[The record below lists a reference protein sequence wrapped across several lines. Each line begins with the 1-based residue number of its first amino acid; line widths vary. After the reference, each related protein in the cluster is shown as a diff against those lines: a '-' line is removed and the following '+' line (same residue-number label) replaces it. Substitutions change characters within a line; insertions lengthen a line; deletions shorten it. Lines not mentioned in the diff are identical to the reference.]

1 MTFSIVTLKAF
12 GDFVIACHSARAARM
27 QSPVTIHHPAVIAG
41 EYMRPLAA
49 ALGVESE
56 VAFIGSKQ
64 WTDVPAVFDVRKRG
78 IAPALHSLIELRA
91 ILKKFPQDREFVFDN
106 AGIREFFLCPHRK
119 LHHIPKASGNIY
131 LGYQQFFQSAPK
143 PASHPFSFTSVKKVI
158 LIPGSRVAS
167 KVIPKSVIDTIHHIL
182 AERGHSLTVVTLE
195 GESIDFSKG
204 IHSVCIPRTFD
215 NLIATIRAS
224 DWMIAADSLPSH
236 IGEYFQIP
244 QFIFT
249 PHTIN
254 FMLPQSVHESGA
266 WAMFNDSQKL
276 AHWLDA
282 HP

>member
-27 QSPVTIHHPAVIAG
+27 QSPVAIHHPAVIAG

-78 IAPALHSLIELRA
+78 IIPALHSLIELRA

-158 LIPGSRVAS
+158 LIPGQGSHPRLFQNLLL
-167 KVIPKSVIDTIHHIL
+167 IRFTIY
-182 AERGHSLTVVTLE
+182 
-195 GESIDFSKG
+195 
-204 IHSVCIPRTFD
+204 
-215 NLIATIRAS
+215 
-224 DWMIAADSLPSH
+224 W
-236 IGEYFQIP
+236 
-244 QFIFT
+244 
-249 PHTIN
+249 
-254 FMLPQSVHESGA
+254 QSVVIRSRWLRWKVRA
-266 WAMFNDSQKL
+266 LIFQKVYTACVFPEHL
-276 AHWLDA
+276 II
-282 HP
+282 